1 MLTSQDI
8 LPDYHPLKTSKDLDP
23 LMERIANSK
32 YVLLGE
38 AFHGTHGYYMWRSA
52 ISNSLIEERDSHLL
66 YVITKKMNGNENL
79 KSKQWKE

>member
-1 MLTSQDI
+1 MLTSEDI

-52 ISNSLIEERDSHLL
+52 ISNSLIEEKGFSFTLCDN
-66 YVITKKMNGNENL
+66 KKMNGNENL